1 MPGEEWI
8 VVPVNFHLSFCGI
21 KLDRACVKKNPVPLI
36 LKVQILSSD
45 NSTEKGIII
54 SMDQLAVHNLCSAW
68 AFTALSGREMI
79 KVYGA
84 FAVTTSNMTM
94 ETMTVM
100 KAIERMK
107 I

>member
-1 MPGEEWI
+1 MEVVVQHVCALEDIMPDEEWI

-54 SMDQLAVHNLCSAW
+54 SMDQLAVH
-68 AFTALSGREMI
+68 TVLSGREMI

-94 ETMTVM
+94 ETLAVM
-100 KAIERMK
+100 
-107 I
+107 